1 MTGWLIFF
9 GGLCGALGVS
19 LSAVAAHHPS
29 GTVLTT
35 GAQMLLVHAPAFLAL
50 AALAKAEAL
59 RGWALALGAVLLAL
73 GLAFFAGDLSFRA
86 LLGQRLFPYA
96 APVGGSLMIA
106 GWVWIAGC
114 GFISLL
120 GPRKGG

>member
-29 GTVLTT
+29 GSVLAS
-35 GAQMLLVHAPAFLAL
+35 GAQMLLFHAPAFLAL
-50 AALAKAEAL
+50 AALVKINAL
-59 RGWALALGAVLLAL
+59 RGWAVALGAVLLAL

-86 LLGQRLFPYA
+86 LLGHRLFPYA
-96 APVGGSLMIA
+96 APVGGSALIA
-106 GWVWIAGC
+106 GWVWLAGC

-120 GPRKGG
+120 SSRKGD